1 MKLWL
6 GMPIDTRK
14 EFEETTAWVGPKKE
28 QLTFTFK
35 SSQQERFEKRSVWH
49 HTGLVSRLHSLS
61 QQEPLPG
68 THLHRLLL
76 SDLNLVITLSGPK
89 FGLMISK

>member
-6 GMPIDTRK
+6 GMPMDMRK
-14 EFEETTAWVGPKKE
+14 EFEETKAWVGPKKE
-28 QLTFTFK
+28 QLTFAFK
-35 SSQQERFEKRSVWH
+35 SSQQEKFEKRSVWH

-68 THLHRLLL
+68 PHLHGLLL
-76 SDLNLVITLSGPK
+76 SDLNLVIALLGPK
-89 FGLMISK
+89 SGLMISK